1 MALMNC
7 PECVREVS
15 DKAPVCPGCGYPI
28 AALAHGDHAIHGG
41 NAADI
46 ARTGGKVATTWL
58 LAGQVHWI
66 VRGLV
71 AIAMIVGLFLFLAY
85 SGGRH

>member
-1 MALMNC
+1 MALMKC
-7 PECVREVS
+7 PECAREVS
-15 DKAPVCPGCGYPI
+15 DKASVCPQCGYPI
-28 AALAHGDHAIHGG
+28 AAAAQGGPAIHGG

-58 LAGQVHWI
+58 LAGQVHWL

-71 AIAMIVGLFLFLAY
+71 AVVAFAGLFLFLAC
-85 SGGRH
+85 GRS

>member
-1 MALMNC
+1 MALMKG
-7 PECVREVS
+7 PECTREVS
-15 DKAPVCPGCGYPI
+15 DKAPMCPGCGYPI
-28 AALAHGDHAIHGG
+28 AAPAQGGRAINGA

-71 AIAMIVGLFLFLAY
+71 AVVMIAGFFLFLAFG
-85 SGGRH
+85 GGRH

>member
-1 MALMNC
+1 MALMKC
-7 PECVREVS
+7 PECAREVS
-15 DKAPVCPGCGYPI
+15 DKAPACPSCGHPI
-28 AALAHGDHAIHGG
+28 ASPVPNGRAIHGG

-46 ARTGGKVATTWL
+46 AKTGGKVATTWL

-71 AIAMIVGLFLFLAY
+71 AIVAFIGLFLFLAY
-85 SGGRH
+85 GRN

>member
-1 MALMNC
+1 MALIQC
-7 PECVREVS
+7 PECAREIS
-15 DKAPVCPGCGYPI
+15 DKAIACPGCGYPI
-28 AALAHGDHAIHGG
+28 AAPAPHGRATHGG

-46 ARTGGKVATTWL
+46 AKTGGKVAATWL

-71 AIAMIVGLFLFLAY
+71 AVVAILGLFLFLAF
-85 SGGRH
+85 GRH

>member
-1 MALMNC
+1 MALMKC
-7 PECVREVS
+7 PECAREVS
-15 DKAPVCPGCGYPI
+15 DKASACPNCGYPI
-28 AALAHGDHAIHGG
+28 AAAAQGGPAIHGG

-58 LAGQVHWI
+58 LAGQVHWL

-71 AIAMIVGLFLFLAY
+71 AVVAFAGLFLFLAF
-85 SGGRH
+85 GRS

>member
-1 MALMNC
+1 MALMKC
-7 PECVREVS
+7 PECTREIS
-15 DKAPVCPGCGYPI
+15 DKAPACPHCGYPI
-28 AALAHGDHAIHGG
+28 AAAAQGGPAIHGG

-58 LAGQVHWI
+58 LAGQLHWL

-71 AIAMIVGLFLFLAY
+71 AIVAFAGLFLFLAF
-85 SGGRH
+85 GRS

>member
-1 MALMNC
+1 MALMKC
-7 PECVREVS
+7 PECTREVS
-15 DKAPVCPGCGYPI
+15 DKATACPGCGHPI
-28 AALAHGDHAIHGG
+28 ASSTRNERAIHGG

-46 ARTGGKVATTWL
+46 AKTGGKVAATWL

-71 AIAMIVGLFLFLAY
+71 AIVMIAGLFLFLAFA
-85 SGGRH
+85 SGRH